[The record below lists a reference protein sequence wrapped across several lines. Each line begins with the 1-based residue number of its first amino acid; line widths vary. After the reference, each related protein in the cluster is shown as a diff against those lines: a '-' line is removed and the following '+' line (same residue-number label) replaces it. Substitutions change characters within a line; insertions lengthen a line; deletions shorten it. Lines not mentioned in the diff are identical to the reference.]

1 MLIGMGQCA
10 DALSLQYTAD
20 LFLYKMCPQG
30 HDSMAAQLFA
40 GEVRQCEILDGTA
53 QHRPESATEI
63 PYDQQ
68 IHCSH
73 RLRSAHALWGA
84 V

>member
-10 DALSLQYTAD
+10 LSLQYIAD

-40 GEVRQCEILDGTA
+40 GEVRQCEIVDGIA
-53 QHRPESATEI
+53 QHRPESATTV
-63 PYDQQ
+63 PYHQQ
-68 IHCSH
+68 IHHSH
-73 RLRSAHALWGA
+73 RLRSTHAFWGA